1 MPRVGTV
8 DEVRTRARGR
18 RPAGEDTR
26 GAVLAAAREEF
37 AAHGYAGTS
46 VRAVARRAGVDPG
59 SVRHW
64 FTDKGELFVASVLP
78 QGVTPE
84 AFVGAVVGGGV
95 DGLGERLLTAV
106 LTVWDRDGW
115 SAFRAA
121 FGGLTADEAGP
132 REVAA
137 FLSREV
143 FTRLVHLLD
152 RPDGPLRVSL
162 VASQVVG
169 MLVARHVMRVE
180 PLASLPPGEVV
191 TLLAP
196 TLQRYLVD

>member
-1 MPRVGTV
+1 MDGP
-8 DEVRTRARGR
+8 DTRPRGR
-18 RPAGEDTR
+18 RPAGQETR

-37 AAHGYAGTS
+37 AARGYAGTS
-46 VRAVARRAGVDPG
+46 VRGVARRAGVDPG

-78 QGVTPE
+78 SGVEP
-84 AFVGAVVGGGV
+84 AVFVAGVVGDGI

-106 LTVWDRDGW
+106 LGVWDRDGGV
-115 SAFRAA
+115 AFRGA
-121 FGGLTADEAGP
+121 FSGLTTDDAGP

-143 FTRLVHLLD
+143 FARVVDVLD
-152 RPDGPLRVSL
+152 RPDATLRVSL

-169 MLVARHVMRVE
+169 VLVARHLMRVE
-180 PLASLPPGEVV
+180 PLASLPGEDVV
-191 TLLAP
+191 ALVAP
-196 TLQRYLVD
+196 TLQRYLTA